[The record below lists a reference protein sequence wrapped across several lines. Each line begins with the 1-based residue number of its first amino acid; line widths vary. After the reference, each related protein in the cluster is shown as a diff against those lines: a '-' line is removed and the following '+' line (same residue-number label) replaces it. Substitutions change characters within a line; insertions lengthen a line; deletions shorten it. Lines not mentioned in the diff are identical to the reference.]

1 MGIKQYTYG
10 YFMKNLIAPHG
21 SNTLNPLFIEDSV
34 QREDLINNS
43 NDMKKLLLNSAAA
56 ANVVMLGA
64 GYFTPLSGFMDK
76 KNAISVAND
85 MLTTEGLFWP
95 IPIMNL
101 TEDMNNIKVGDKIAL
116 LDPNMK
122 DNPVIAIQQ
131 VSAIES
137 FSDDEIKAMAE
148 KIFGTTDTNHPG
160 VKNFL
165 SLGNTLISGDIK
177 VLNFSYFPNEF
188 PGTFATAPEI
198 REMLIKAGWSK
209 AVAFQTRNPM
219 HRAHEELCKMA
230 LERLDADGVLIH
242 MTLGKLKEGDIP
254 GDIRNSAIA
263 KMVEIY
269 FPENTVI
276 ISGFG
281 FDMLYAGPREA
292 LLHAVFRQNCGCSHL
307 IVGRDHAGVGDYYGP
322 FEAQEA
328 FNLDVVKNSL
338 KLEIFSAD
346 HTAFSKKLNKVV
358 MMRDAKDHSKD
369 DFVLLSGT
377 KVREMLSNGQEL
389 PPEFARKEVAEIL
402 MKYYQSI

>member
-1 MGIKQYTYG
+1 
-10 YFMKNLIAPHG
+10 MKNLIAPHG
-21 SNTLNPLFIEDSV
+21 SNTLNPLFIKDSV

-76 KNAISVAND
+76 KNAITVAND

-95 IPIMNL
+95 IPIINL
-101 TEDMNNIKVGDKIAL
+101 TEDTSNIKVGDEIAL
-116 LDPNMK
+116 LDPNMR
-122 DNPVIAIQQ
+122 DNSVIAIQQ

-137 FSDDEIKAMAE
+137 FSDDEIKSMAE
-148 KIFGTTDTNHPG
+148 KIFGTTDTKHPG

-346 HTAFSKKLNKVV
+346 HTAFSKKLNKVI

-377 KVREMLSNGQEL
+377 KVREMLSNGQDL

-402 MKYYQSI
+402 MKYYQSL

>member
-1 MGIKQYTYG
+1 
-10 YFMKNLIAPHG
+10 MKNLIAPHG
-21 SNTLNPLFIEDSV
+21 SDSLNPLFIKDSS
-34 QREDLINNS
+34 QRDSLIS
-43 NDMKKLLLNSAAA
+43 KSKGMSQLLLNSAAA

-64 GYFTPLSGFMDK
+64 GYFTPLLGFMDK

-95 IPIMNL
+95 VPIINL
-101 TEDMNNIKVGDKIAL
+101 TKDSKNIKMGDEIAL
-116 LDPNMK
+116 LDPNMQG
-122 DNPVIAIQQ
+122 NPVMATQQ

-137 FSDDEIKAMAE
+137 LSDDEIKAMAD
-148 KIFGTTDTNHPG
+148 KIFGTTDKNHPG
-160 VKNFL
+160 VANFL
-165 SLGNTLISGDIK
+165 SLGNTLISGNIK
-177 VLNFSYFPNEF
+177 VLNYSYFPNEF

-198 REMLIKAGWSK
+198 REMLTKAGWSK
-209 AVAFQTRNPM
+209 TVAFQTRNPM

-322 FEAQEA
+322 FEAQEV
-328 FNLDVVKNSL
+328 FELDVVKNSL

-377 KVREMLSNGQEL
+377 KVREMLSNGQAL

-402 MKYYQSI
+402 MGYYQSL